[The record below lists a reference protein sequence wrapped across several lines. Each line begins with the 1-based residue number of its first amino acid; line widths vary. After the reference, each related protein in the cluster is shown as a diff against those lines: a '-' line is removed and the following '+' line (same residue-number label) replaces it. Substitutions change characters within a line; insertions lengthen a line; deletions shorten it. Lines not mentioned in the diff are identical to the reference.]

1 MTDSKGFFLPVKAGE
16 EEGGN
21 NGCKGLQLY
30 VDEEKMITVIRL
42 DKQHNFSKAVVL
54 NDLMNNF
61 KDLDEDGAK
70 EVVEKFWDSEE
81 VNS

>member
-1 MTDSKGFFLPVKAGE
+1 M
-16 EEGGN
+16 
-21 NGCKGLQLY
+21 CKGLQLY